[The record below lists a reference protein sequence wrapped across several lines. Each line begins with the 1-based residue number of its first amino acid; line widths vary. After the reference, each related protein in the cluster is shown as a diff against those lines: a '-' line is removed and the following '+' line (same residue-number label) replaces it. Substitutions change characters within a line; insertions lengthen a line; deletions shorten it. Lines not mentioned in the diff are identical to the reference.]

1 MRKPS
6 RRNPV
11 VDQQRGREGLALI
24 VAVVVAVAATATAA
38 DHRHR
43 LLPPQGRIR
52 RRLLIA
58 LRLLIAVVVQG
69 VIAVA
74 QIFILAGTMR

>member
-11 VDQQRGREGLALI
+11 VDQQQGREGLALI
-24 VAVVVAVAATATAA
+24 VAVVVAVAVAVVATAA

-74 QIFILAGTMR
+74 QIVI